1 MSIIKSEGAD
11 SLSNI
16 GTIFRNLR
24 KSKGMTQK
32 EVATGIFSPQFLSE
46 FERGNSSI
54 SILNFFS
61 LLDKINVQLTEF
73 EIHSDELTEH
83 TQQHFLSSYGK
94 AYRSRN
100 IVKLNELIDS
110 QSKLYK
116 NLKHPRFQHNLIIL
130 KQRINHFSDL
140 SYNRTDAHLIYQY
153 LVRCEEWNYYE
164 VCLFGNSIFFM
175 SLAQV
180 EKLTRIASQK
190 AHKYEKLLLN
200 SSTFALV
207 MMNVINYFLEANYFD
222 PIASLIKEVD
232 RVLSEQN
239 YFYDK
244 NQLNYL
250 KGVYKIKTGALEEG
264 KELCQEAIR
273 LMSLFGAIDVANILQ
288 TEFDELLLKTQ
299 FQVT

>member
-1 MSIIKSEGAD
+1 MST
-11 SLSNI
+11 I
-16 GTIFRNLR
+16 GTVFRHLR

-54 SILNFFS
+54 SIFNFFS

-110 QSKLYK
+110 QFKLYWNFK
-116 NLKHPRFQHNLIIL
+116 LPRFQHNLMFL
-130 KQRINHFSDL
+130 KQLINYFSNL
-140 SYNRTDAHLIYQY
+140 PFNQAGANSIYHY
-153 LVRCEEWNYYE
+153 LLNCKEWHYYE

-180 EKLTRIASQK
+180 EKLTRMASQK
-190 AHKYEKLLLN
+190 AHKYEKFLLN
-200 SSTFALV
+200 PSTFAIV
-207 MMNVINYFLEANYFD
+207 MMIVLDYFLEANHLA
-222 PIASLIKEVD
+222 PVASLIKEVD
-232 RVLSEQN
+232 RVLVN
-239 YFYDK
+239 KRYFYDK
-244 NQLNYL
+244 NRLNYL
-250 KGVYKIKTGALEEG
+250 KGVYKIKIGKIEEG
-264 KELCQEAIR
+264 KQLCQEAIR
-273 LMSLFGAIDVANILQ
+273 LMAHFGAMDIANILQ
-288 TEFDELLLKTQ
+288 TEFDTLLRDSQ
-299 FQVT
+299 P